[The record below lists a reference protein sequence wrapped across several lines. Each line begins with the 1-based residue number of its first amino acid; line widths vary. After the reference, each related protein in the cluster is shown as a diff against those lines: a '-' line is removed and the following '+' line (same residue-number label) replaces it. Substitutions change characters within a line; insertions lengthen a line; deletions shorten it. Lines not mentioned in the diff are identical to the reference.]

1 MYGFV
6 TLNLANAFEHADTP
20 FVMNSRKYIFI
31 GDVVSRLV
39 QMGNGRFISFQPTV
53 SQDIIDTNCD
63 KIVKLVLLQVCEVMH
78 CRDGKR
84 KDPDQTLTYPQET
97 QIGYSNY
104 DDPTIIEIQ
113 EVDVCLKSTVEVIG
127 YFGGIL
133 KTGQKEKVKV
143 KMDKSL
149 YDVLNNYRPGNMLL
163 DIESLVYKDGTGT
176 ILTDEKD
183 ESDAASTSVIKKR
196 QAQSVVDEET
206 NDPEMLPPP
215 PPRKARV
222 FKL

>member
-1 MYGFV
+1 MCGFV
-6 TLNLANAFEHADTP
+6 TLNLANAFQRADTP
-20 FVMNSRKYIFI
+20 FVMDSRKYIFI

-39 QMGNGRFISFQPTV
+39 QMGNGRFVSFQPTV

-63 KIVKLVLLQVCEVMH
+63 EIVKLVLLQVCEAMH
-78 CRDGKR
+78 CRDDKR
-84 KDPDQTLTYPQET
+84 KDPDHTLSYPQET

-104 DDPTIIEIQ
+104 DDLTIIEIQ
-113 EVDVCLKSTVEVIG
+113 EVVCLKSTVEEVIG

-149 YDVLNNYRPGNMLL
+149 YDVLNNYRPDNMLL

-196 QAQSVVDEET
+196 QAQSVVDKET

-222 FKL
+222 F

>member
-1 MYGFV
+1 
-6 TLNLANAFEHADTP
+6 
-20 FVMNSRKYIFI
+20 
-31 GDVVSRLV
+31 
-39 QMGNGRFISFQPTV
+39 
-53 SQDIIDTNCD
+53 
-63 KIVKLVLLQVCEVMH
+63 MH
-78 CRDGKR
+78 CHDGKR

-113 EVDVCLKSTVEVIG
+113 EVDVCLKSTVEEVIG
-127 YFGGIL
+127 SFGGIL
-133 KTGQKEKVKV
+133 KAGQKEKVKV

-149 YDVLNNYRPGNMLL
+149 YDALNNYRPDNMLL